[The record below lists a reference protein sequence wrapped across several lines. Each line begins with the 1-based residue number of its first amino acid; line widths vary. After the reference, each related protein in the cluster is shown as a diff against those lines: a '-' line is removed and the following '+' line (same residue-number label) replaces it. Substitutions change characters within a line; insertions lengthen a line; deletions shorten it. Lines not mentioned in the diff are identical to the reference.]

1 MFTSRSLRGLLESTQ
16 NKNRHE
22 MLPSLSILHSCVL
35 TLMAAKGD
43 VRRRLHM
50 DHVKTNQ
57 MDHRNCV
64 RTRERAGKKTDRK
77 IRFSKPADLPQK
89 LL

>member
-1 MFTSRSLRGLLESTQ
+1 
-16 NKNRHE
+16 
-22 MLPSLSILHSCVL
+22 
-35 TLMAAKGD
+35 MAAKGD
-43 VRRRLHM
+43 VRRRLRM

-77 IRFSKPADLPQK
+77 MRFSKPADAECTILAQSHGGRIDEGGTDNNIKAMVPQFFSRM
-89 LL
+89 

>member
-1 MFTSRSLRGLLESTQ
+1 
-16 NKNRHE
+16 
-22 MLPSLSILHSCVL
+22 MLPSLSILRCCVL

-43 VRRRLHM
+43 VRRRLHK

-64 RTRERAGKKTDRK
+64 RTRERAGKKTEK
-77 IRFSKPADLPQK
+77 
-89 LL
+89 